1 MNWIWLQDR
10 AYNMDEVICIMT
22 DKNLRYP
29 DDDVIILE
37 CKDKGMRKVTYRDK
51 KKFDKDLALIKSLCY
66 KQGGE

>member
-29 DDDVIILE
+29 DDNVIILE
-37 CKDKGMRKVTYRDK
+37 CKDEGFRKVIYKDK
-51 KKFDKDLALIKSLCY
+51 KKFDKELFNISWVN
-66 KQGGE
+66 